1 MASER
6 IMSTINDGGSAFPC
20 GPLGDTFTGEDG
32 YTRHQFPGCSG
43 MSLRDWFAGQES
55 LTDGDDVEVVMSTPM
70 AEALAGRKQPGH
82 GWSCATPEEYLAM
95 LQFEA
100 DWRAALRYIRADAML
115 KAREEKR

>member
-1 MASER
+1 
-6 IMSTINDGGSAFPC
+6 
-20 GPLGDTFTGEDG
+20 
-32 YTRHQFPGCSG
+32 

-55 LTDGDDVEVVMSTPM
+55 LTDWDDVEVVMSTPM